1 LSLLFE
7 PFSIFFILLK
17 IKTMKNIVFRRV
29 LAYFYSTLLVGFCT
43 VSLNTLSAQTTSKA
57 EIAKQ
62 LLIPLMKGD
71 EAKIKAIQDMRVSSE
86 TFSQNSELTH
96 IYFQQHVGGI
106 PVHNA
111 ILNAHVNRSNAL
123 FSHQSKLVDLPY
135 EKTDP
140 VINPALSQAQAVA
153 AAAAHFNYSYSG
165 GLTIK
170 ENKGGPTREIIFSRG
185 NLSLED
191 IPVKLIW
198 QPSKDGALKLAWDLN
213 IYELSAQN
221 WWSVRVDAMTGEILD
236 QNNWVS
242 QCFFGESEE
251 PCTHQPGEHKEGLK
265 NGNFY
270 PKNKLA
276 VGQES
281 LTPLDGSSYKVY
293 PFPVESPNHV
303 MPFPPADGRTLVAE
317 PADPTASPFGWHDT
331 NGVVGAEFTTTQGN
345 NVHAYTDTD
354 ANNTPD
360 AGSSPDGGA
369 GLDFDFPL
377 DLSLAPSTYRPA
389 AVVNLFYWN
398 NYIHDFAYK
407 YGFDEVS
414 GNFQVFNYSGMGVG
428 GDDVRAEAQDGSG
441 TNNANFG
448 TPPDGMRPRMQMY
461 VGTAPTPDVDG
472 DFDNAVIVHEYG
484 HGISNRLTG
493 GPANVSCLNNSE
505 QMGEGWSDFIALMM
519 TMKPADM
526 ATTSRGIGT
535 YLFGQP
541 ANGPGIRP
549 TPYTTDMGINPSTY
563 NTIQS
568 VSVPHGVGYVW
579 ATMLW
584 DLNWALIDKHGLAN
598 GFDITMDIVMEGM
611 KLQPCNPGFVD
622 GRDAIIAAD
631 VALNGGANKCLIW
644 EVFARRGLGFSAT
657 QGSASSVADG
667 NEAFDLP
674 PTCTVEVLPSKLSVC
689 MPANA
694 QFTINVGELNNQA
707 VNFSAAG
714 NPAGTSVS
722 FSVNPVNPPGVTTMT
737 ISNTGSAVPGEY
749 LITVTANDGI
759 NIIQRTVTLKLDNN
773 VPGLVS
779 LISPA
784 NGMNDIFN
792 PLLTWNPLASADNYD
807 VQVATDAGFTNIIQN
822 VIGTL
827 ASSVQTS
834 GLNSL
839 TTYYWR
845 VRANNNCGTG
855 NFSTFSFTT
864 GDPFKFCVESGV
876 LNSLQNLTPIAI
888 SASGTPVVSSTINVA
903 GAPTYIT
910 DINLTTFITHSFCSD
925 LDITITSPA
934 GTVVTLT
941 TDNGGS
947 LDNVFNGTVWD
958 DSANPGGQVPYTTNN
973 GVVTDHVYVNL
984 VPASTLVPEE
994 ALSAFVG
1001 ENPNGI
1007 WTLTISDDANVDGG
1021 SFYWKMDVVS
1031 INNPPVITQTLFTQ
1045 NTPVNIADDSPNV
1058 VTSNIN
1064 VAGLSK
1070 FITDVDVT
1078 TFINH
1083 TYCSDLDITITSPT
1097 GTIVTLTTDNGSS
1110 LDDVFNGTIW
1120 NDKANPSGQVPYST
1134 NNGLITDHAYSNLTL
1149 ASPLVPE
1156 EALGAFIG
1164 EDPNGTWTITVSDAF
1179 AQDGGV
1185 LNSWSINITTCDQCT
1200 PLVINDPADQNVCNN
1215 GMTTAVNFS
1224 GVPASGVTYSWT
1236 NNNTSIGL
1244 AAAGSG
1250 NIAAFTAVNNTNAP
1264 IVATIT
1270 VTALFTN
1277 GDPACQVIAQ
1287 TFTITVDPL
1296 PCGWSSLPNGVN
1308 CNAGSSV
1315 AFNPG
1320 TQVFTVKSTNC
1331 YYPNSFNSDQLA
1343 FAQHDLCGNGSITA
1357 QVTSITGNALGW
1369 AGVTMRESNAA
1380 GAKKAQLMTNLSDF
1394 SRREFRTTTN
1404 GQAYPQQFPSQNRYW
1419 LRITRTGNQFV
1430 MSVSPNGTAWYPAG
1444 AQNIAMT
1451 SCIEIGLVVTNYTAN
1466 STVTATFSNV
1476 TVTGNM
1482 FARPT
1487 TQEDILAIAD
1497 FSIMPNPTNGV
1508 VEIDLTS
1515 YNQRKVKLDMY
1526 NLQGKLLR
1534 STNIEAAKGKEE
1546 VDLTTF
1552 ANGMYLIR
1560 VSAEGLPDVTKRVV
1574 VNSNQ

>member
-1 LSLLFE
+1 
-7 PFSIFFILLK
+7 
-17 IKTMKNIVFRRV
+17 MKNIVFRQV
-29 LAYFYSTLLVGFCT
+29 FPFIYLTLLLGFSAI
-43 VSLNTLSAQTTSKA
+43 SLNTLSAQSTSKA

-111 ILNAHVNRSNAL
+111 ILNVHVNRANAL
-123 FSHQSKLVDLPY
+123 FSHQNKLVDLPY

-140 VINPALSQAQAVA
+140 VINPVLTQAQAIA
-153 AAAAHFNYSYSG
+153 AAAAHFKYTFTG

-170 ENKGGPTREIIFSRG
+170 EDKGGPTREVIFNRG
-185 NLSLED
+185 ILSLED
-191 IPVKLIW
+191 IPVKLMW
-198 QPSKDGALKLAWDLN
+198 QPSKDGSLKLAWDLN

-221 WWSVRVDAMTGEILD
+221 WWSVRIDAMTGEILD

-265 NGNFY
+265 NGHFL
-270 PKNKLA
+270 PKSILKVEN
-276 VGQES
+276 ES
-281 LTPLDGSSYKVY
+281 LTPLDGSSYRVY

-303 MPFPPADGRTLVAE
+303 APLPPADGRTLVNE
-317 PADPTASPFGWHDT
+317 PADATASPFGWHDT
-331 NGVVGAEFTTTQGN
+331 DGIVGAEFTTTQGN
-345 NVHAYTDTD
+345 NVHAYTDID

-360 AGSSPDGGA
+360 VGSSPDGGA

-377 DLSLAPSTYRPA
+377 DLSMAPSTYRPA

-398 NYIHDFAYK
+398 NYIHDFASK

-441 TNNANFG
+441 VDNANFG

-461 VGTAPTPDVDG
+461 IGDNPNPDVDG
-472 DFDNAVIVHEYG
+472 DFDNAVIAHEYG

-505 QMGEGWSDFIALMM
+505 QMGEGWSDFIGLMM
-519 TMKPADM
+519 TMKPGDV

-549 TPYTTDMGINPSTY
+549 TPYTTHMGVNPSTY
-563 NTIQS
+563 NTIQTAA
-568 VSVPHGVGYVW
+568 VPHGVGYVW

-622 GRDAIIAAD
+622 GRNAIIDAD

-644 EVFARRGLGFSAT
+644 EVFARRGLGFSAS
-657 QGSASSVADG
+657 QGSSGSVADG
-667 NEAFDLP
+667 DEAFDMPPSCDIEALP
-674 PTCTVEVLPSKLSVC
+674 AELSVC
-689 MPANA
+689 KPNDAV
-694 QFTINVGELNNQA
+694 FTINVGELNNLP
-707 VNFSAAG
+707 VTLFVSG
-714 NPAGTSVS
+714 HPAGTTVS
-722 FSVNPVNPPGVTTMT
+722 FSVNPVSPPLPGVSTMT
-737 ISNTGSAVPGEY
+737 ITNMAAAASGVYVISISGS
-749 LITVTANDGI
+749 DGVDI
-759 NIIQRTVTLKLDNN
+759 YETSVTLKVDGTA
-773 VPGLVS
+773 PGVVTL
-779 LISPA
+779 LSPA
-784 NGMNDIFN
+784 NGMTDIFN
-792 PLLTWNPLASADNYD
+792 PLLTWSPLITADNYD

-822 VIGTL
+822 IIGTL
-827 ASSVQTS
+827 ASSVQTT

-839 TTYYWR
+839 TTYHWR
-845 VRANNNCGTG
+845 VRANNSCGSG
-855 NFSTFSFTT
+855 NYSSFSFTT
-864 GDPFKFCVESGV
+864 GDPFKYCVESGV
-876 LNSLQNLTPIAI
+876 LNTFQNNVPVAI
-888 SASGTPVVSSTINVA
+888 PTGPAVVNSVINVS
-903 GAPTYIT
+903 GAPGYIT
-910 DINLTTFITHSFCSD
+910 DINLTTFLTHTFAAD
-925 LDITITSPA
+925 LDITLTSPQ

-941 TDNGGS
+941 TDNGTGN
-947 LDNVFNGTVWD
+947 DNVFNGTVWD
-958 DSANPGGQVPYTTNN
+958 DSANPGGQVPYATNN
-973 GVVTDHVYVNL
+973 GLATDHPYVNL
-984 VPASTLVPEE
+984 VPASTLAPEE
-994 ALSAFVG
+994 ALAAFIG
-1001 ENPNGI
+1001 ENPNGN
-1007 WTLTISDDANVDGG
+1007 WTLTISDDIVGDDG
-1021 SFYWKMDVVS
+1021 SFTWSLDVVS
-1031 INNPPVITQTLFTQ
+1031 INNAPVTDQTLFSQ
-1045 NTPVNIADDSPNV
+1045 NIPVLISDLNPV
-1058 VTSNIN
+1058 VVNSTLDVS
-1064 VAGLSK
+1064 GLSP

-1078 TFINH
+1078 TFLTH
-1083 TYCSDLDITITSPT
+1083 SFAADLDITIMSPS
-1097 GTIVTLTTDNGSS
+1097 GTVVTLTTDNGAGN
-1110 LDDVFNGTIW
+1110 DDVFNGTVW
-1120 NDKANPSGQVPYST
+1120 DDGANPAGQVPYIT
-1134 NNGLITDHAYSNLTL
+1134 NDGLVTDHSYFNLTL
-1149 ASPLVPE
+1149 ASPLAPE

-1164 EDPNGTWTITVSDAF
+1164 EDPNGTWTITISDDAS
-1179 AQDGGV
+1179 QDGGS
-1185 LNSWSINITTCDQCT
+1185 LNSWSLNISTCDQCT
-1200 PLVINDPADQNVCNN
+1200 PLVINDPVDQNVCNN

-1270 VTALFTN
+1270 VTASFTN

-1487 TQEDILAIAD
+1487 IPTQEDILAIAD

-1534 STNIEAAKGKEE
+1534 STNIEAAKGREE